1 MNPYVN
7 IATQAARDAGRIILR
22 YSNRLDAIAVESK
35 ARNDFVSEV
44 DRAAEQTI
52 IQRIRRA
59 YPRHAI
65 LAEESGHRGG
75 GEFEW
80 IIDPLD
86 GTTNYLHG
94 IPHYAVSIALRHR
107 GELKMGVIYDP
118 FKEELFC
125 AARGEGATLNN
136 RRIRVSR
143 RRSLSGALLGT
154 GIPFRP
160 NQNLDLYLETL
171 KALIPDTAGV
181 RRAGS
186 AALDLAYVAAGRFD
200 GFWEFK
206 LHPWDM
212 AAGVVLIREAGGL
225 VGDLQGGQNFLK
237 TGDILAAPPRIF
249 QQMVGILRPLLPRP
263 AEGPR

>member
-1 MNPYVN
+1 MNPYIN
-7 IATQAARDAGRIILR
+7 IAAQAAREAGRIILR
-22 YSNRLDAIAVESK
+22 YSNRLDAIAVETK
-35 ARNDFVSEV
+35 ERNDFVSEV
-44 DRAAEQTI
+44 DRAAEQAI

-65 LAEESGHRGG
+65 LAEESGHQGG

-80 IIDPLD
+80 IVDPLD

-94 IPHYAVSIALRHR
+94 IPHCAVSIALRHR
-107 GELKMGVIYDP
+107 GELKIGVIYDP

-160 NQNLDLYLETL
+160 HQNLESYLETL
-171 KALIPDTAGV
+171 RALIPDTAGV

-186 AALDLAYVAAGRFD
+186 AALDLAYLAAGRFD
-200 GFWEFK
+200 GFWEFA

-212 AAGVVLIREAGGL
+212 AAGVVLIREAGGM
-225 VGDLQGGQNFLK
+225 VGDLRGGGRFLE

-249 QQMVGILRPLLPRP
+249 QQMVKRLQGALEP
-263 AEGPR
+263 ARSAGR

>member
-1 MNPYVN
+1 MNPYLN
-7 IATQAARDAGRIILR
+7 IAMQAARDAGRIILR
-22 YSNRLDAIAVESK
+22 YSNRLDAIAVETK
-35 ARNDFVSEV
+35 ERNDFVSEV
-44 DRAAEQTI
+44 DRAAEQSI

-65 LAEESGHRGG
+65 LAEESGHRGD

-80 IIDPLD
+80 IVDPLD

-94 IPHYAVSIALRHR
+94 IPHCAVSIALRHR
-107 GELKMGVIYDP
+107 NELKVGVVYDP

-160 NQNLDLYLETL
+160 HQNLDRYLETL

-200 GFWEFK
+200 GFWEFQ
-206 LHPWDM
+206 LRPWDM
-212 AAGVVLIREAGGL
+212 AAGVVLIREAGGM
-225 VGDLQGGQNFLK
+225 VGDLTGGGTYMQS
-237 TGDILAAPPRIF
+237 GDILAAPPKVF
-249 QQMVGILRPLLPRP
+249 QQMAAKLRPLMT
-263 AEGPR
+263 